1 MDRSSVAE
9 YRQSPAAGS
18 VLRNNVGP
26 GLDCD
31 TAIIIPSKSN
41 LAGVF
46 LHHCSVIRWKFTD
59 RISHLLDGVPVC
71 QGGYFFESPV
81 NKEIPCQQGK
91 SVFVVD
97 LLQHAAAQAVH
108 PRMGMATTRTI
119 ADTQSVG

>member
-26 GLDCD
+26 GLDCN
-31 TAIIIPSKSN
+31 TAIILPSKSN

-59 RISHLLDGVPVC
+59 RISHLLDGVPIC

-81 NKEIPCQQGK
+81 NKEIPLSTGEIG
-91 SVFVVD
+91 
-97 LLQHAAAQAVH
+97 L
-108 PRMGMATTRTI
+108 RR
-119 ADTQSVG
+119 